1 MSGGGMIAT
10 LSREVVS
17 DTTRG
22 EPLWFHPRA
31 CAVPRPDSAPPL
43 GDSRI
48 DHRPAIPD
56 QGSLLVMTA
65 QGISGSDVFGPVHW
79 MTSADG
85 GRTWSEARPVPGFGR
100 RSLPDGMEEG
110 VCDAVPEYHAPT
122 GRVLVLGF
130 NVYYRDDVL
139 ARPNE
144 DRHVPYAVFD
154 PATGSWSGRQRLAW
168 DDPLASAIYTSN
180 CSQRVTLDASDGV
193 RAGDVI
199 VPLSF
204 GPRGRRDRFAAT
216 VRCTFDGAELRVAE
230 RGSLHELAVRRGLL
244 EPSVCRVGGAFFL
257 TVRAEDGRGYV
268 SRSGDGLDWQ
278 PLAPWCWD
286 DGEPIAMSTTQQR
299 WLPHSDALYLVYT
312 RRSEDNRSVMRWRS
326 PLWLAEVDRARLCL
340 LRATERVV
348 FPLKGD
354 GIGDPE
360 GVPLMGNFHTT
371 AISPAESIVTV
382 GENLPG
388 SGYRGRTL
396 LARITW
402 RRPNRQAIA

>member
-1 MSGGGMIAT
+1 MIAA

-17 DTTRG
+17 DTARG

-31 CAVPRPDSAPPL
+31 CAVPRP
-43 GDSRI
+43 
-48 DHRPAIPD
+48 

-65 QGISGSDVFGPVHW
+65 QSISGSDVFGPVHW
-79 MTSADG
+79 MTSGDG

-100 RSLPDGMEEG
+100 RSRPDGMEEG
-110 VCDAVPEYHAPT
+110 VCDAVPEYHAPS
-122 GRVLVLGF
+122 GSVLVLGF

-139 ARPNE
+139 ASPDE
-144 DRHVPYAVFD
+144 DRHVPYSVFD
-154 PATGSWSGRQRLAW
+154 PATGSWSGRHRLAW

-180 CSQRVTLDASDGV
+180 CSQRVTLDACDGE

-204 GPRGRRDRFAAT
+204 GPRGRGDRFAAT
-216 VRCTFDGAELRVAE
+216 VRCTFDGTELRVAE
-230 RGSLHELAVRRGLL
+230 RGSVHELSVGRGLL
-244 EPSVCRVGGAFFL
+244 EPSVCRVGGDFFL
-257 TVRAEDGRGYV
+257 TVRAEDDRGYV
-268 SRSGDGLDWQ
+268 SRSGDGLHWQ
-278 PLAPWCWD
+278 PLAPWRWD

-299 WLPHSDALYLVYT
+299 WLPHSDALFLVYT
-312 RRSEDNRSVMRWRS
+312 RRSEHNRNVMRWRS
-326 PLWLAEVDRARLCL
+326 PLWLAEVDRERLCL

-348 FPLKGD
+348 FPLTGD

-360 GVPLMGNFHTT
+360 GVPRMGNFHTT

-382 GENLPG
+382 GENLPR
-388 SGYRGRTL
+388 SGYQGQTR